1 MNNEIDGQGKLDR
14 LTKIGFRPAGQWTI
28 VNGQLVPDLIE
39 YASAR
44 NVLYT
49 FVVDG
54 MVMYI
59 GKTIQPLRSRMQGY
73 RLPGPTQSTNIRNHQ
88 NIRSLLETGKSVEIY
103 VLADN
108 GLLRY
113 GDFHVNLAAGLE
125 DDLVHDLDP
134 PWNGGRKESGNTPL
148 PAAEQLVGPERGER
162 LS

>member
-125 DDLVHDLDP
+125 D
-134 PWNGGRKESGNTPL
+134 
-148 PAAEQLVGPERGER
+148 
-162 LS
+162 